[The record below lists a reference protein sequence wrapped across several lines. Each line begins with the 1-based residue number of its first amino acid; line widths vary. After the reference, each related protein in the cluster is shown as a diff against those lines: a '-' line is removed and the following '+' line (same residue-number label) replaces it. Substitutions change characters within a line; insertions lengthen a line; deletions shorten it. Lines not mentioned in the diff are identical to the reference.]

1 MDAYFNQLAVLLRQ
15 STSSLSEAEAWLKIL
30 RRGTTP
36 HELNYSHMGI
46 NSTVIIAVIS
56 SLHELRESL
65 NRINL
70 AGNNLTDVVVG
81 PLVASLRA
89 LPRIVLVDLSSNDL
103 TDAGVEH
110 IFRSNPGEI
119 VWRLSNNS
127 KVTQASAMYLA
138 KLNKKLQRAP
148 QEVDRLKERR
158 DEAFRE
164 QHLSTHDEA
173 VRERDRLRAILLR
186 EDVSGDNSN
195 NNNGTTTSRT
205 NLSASISEAPPAT
218 TASTVPSSAL
228 KPTTTTPS
236 SNTITSANLAAN

>member
-65 NRINL
+65 NQINL

-119 VWRLSNNS
+119 VWRPSNNS

-138 KLNKKLQRAP
+138 K
-148 QEVDRLKERR
+148 
-158 DEAFRE
+158 
-164 QHLSTHDEA
+164 
-173 VRERDRLRAILLR
+173 
-186 EDVSGDNSN
+186 
-195 NNNGTTTSRT
+195 
-205 NLSASISEAPPAT
+205 
-218 TASTVPSSAL
+218 
-228 KPTTTTPS
+228 
-236 SNTITSANLAAN
+236 